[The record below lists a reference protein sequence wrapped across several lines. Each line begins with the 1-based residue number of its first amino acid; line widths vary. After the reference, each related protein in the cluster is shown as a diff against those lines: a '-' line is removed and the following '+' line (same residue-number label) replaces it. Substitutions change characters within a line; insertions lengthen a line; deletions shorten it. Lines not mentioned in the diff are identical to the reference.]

1 MQAAAVRGNPSN
13 GKTQLLPPRRLGA
26 LCCQKRELASLSHGN
41 RFQDPQTPPGYGGG
55 NGGRLG
61 RPGARSTANLQ
72 ASVSGVVPY
81 AWAVVPS
88 AEATGCPRDFSV
100 ATLPQLPPPCEPQSL
115 QSSNPSQTGKDVH
128 PTARSSRASVP
139 VRSPLRARL
148 EDAHLVLTLRPASD
162 GVGGRCSAQL
172 GGG

>member
-1 MQAAAVRGNPSN
+1 M
-13 GKTQLLPPRRLGA
+13 
-26 LCCQKRELASLSHGN
+26 
-41 RFQDPQTPPGYGGG
+41 
-55 NGGRLG
+55 G
-61 RPGARSTANLQ
+61 RPGARCTANLQ

-81 AWAVVPS
+81 AWAVVPR
-88 AEATGCPRDFSV
+88 AEAVGCPRDSSV

-115 QSSNPSQTGKDVH
+115 KSSNPSQTGKDVH

-139 VRSPLRARL
+139 VRSPLRARP

-162 GVGGRCSAQL
+162 GVGGRCSTQS